1 MTIRTALVAC
11 AVAFATLAATAA
23 AYAGDPYGGF
33 GPSPSEP
40 ATQDAGAD
48 PDQAAPAPDDSAS
61 PPWLQQQSQNQ
72 PDISGGAWD
81 LQGSVDDGS
90 DIDDASGH

>member
-1 MTIRTALVAC
+1 MTIRTALVTC
-11 AVAFATLAATAA
+11 AVALATLVATAA

-33 GPSPSEP
+33 GPSQAHTPEV
-40 ATQDAGAD
+40 GAD

-61 PPWLQQQSQNQ
+61 LPWLQQQSQNQ

-81 LQGSVDDGS
+81 HQGSVDDDS

>member
-11 AVAFATLAATAA
+11 AVALAILAATPA

-48 PDQAAPAPDDSAS
+48 SDQVAPAPDDSAS
-61 PPWLQQQSQNQ
+61 LPWLQQQSQNQ

-81 LQGSVDDGS
+81 HQGTVDDGS